1 MLKTGSFRDPQAQ
14 PYQARPVV
22 SAQSWCVHSSPSLGA
37 LEGAPAKKPVPVIQM
52 FLTVPPVWD
61 LMNQLLAKTAQL
73 GILPSSF
80 QGFDPFVPALR
91 DFIHHPLLYG
101 ANEFPVIRKN
111 PSEPQGS
118 PSQELRK
125 ASALTVKL
133 SLVSMPLLV
142 SASREIKI
150 L

>member
-1 MLKTGSFRDPQAQ
+1 M
-14 PYQARPVV
+14 V
-22 SAQSWCVHSSPSLGA
+22 SAQSWCVHGSPSLGA
-37 LEGAPAKKPVPVIQM
+37 LGGAPAKKPVPIIQV

-73 GILPSSF
+73 GILPFSF
-80 QGFDPFVPALR
+80 QGFDPFLPALR
-91 DFIHHPLLYG
+91 DFIHHPLLNG
-101 ANEFPVIRKN
+101 AKELPMIHKN

-125 ASALTVKL
+125 ASAPTVKL
-133 SLVSMPLLV
+133 SLVSMSLLM
-142 SASREIKI
+142 SPSREIKI